1 MDVIFLNRTYE
12 LYWGYPVIV
21 LALLFA
27 FIFRNFCRVLQKAA
41 VRSGKSDTT
50 AKVVAYSPMVLFL
63 GLPIIVGKILVLII
77 KPTVLLL
84 VLSVLVL
91 IPYFIFLFSF
101 CKPSKQDMALIN
113 GKNQKHNKPFKR
125 D

>member
-41 VRSGKSDTT
+41 VRSGKSNTT
-50 AKVVAYSPMVLFL
+50 AKIVAYSPMVLFL
-63 GLPIIVGKILVLII
+63 GLPVIVSKILVLMIE
-77 KPTVLLL
+77 PTVLLL

-91 IPYFIFLFSF
+91 VPYFLFLFSF
-101 CKPSKQDMALIN
+101 CKPSKQDMELIN
-113 GKNQKHNKPFKR
+113 VKKSET
-125 D
+125 